1 MSSSSANGSQKIAI
15 VDYGAG
21 NLNSVKKAFDHLGA
35 NVVVTSEPEAV
46 LAADKVVV
54 PGVGHFSA
62 LSGLDNRGLR
72 NAVLQCASAGKPL
85 LGICLGMQWL
95 FEGSDEAPEFAG
107 AGIFPGRCHPFPS
120 SVKSPH
126 VGWNSLVIRAGSQL
140 LRNVAPDSFVY
151 FTHSFQA
158 PVVTDT
164 TAATEYGTR
173 FSAVVERGN
182 IFGVQFHPEKSWN
195 VGLLILKNF
204 CELNVPEPSL
214 RESAAC

>member
-1 MSSSSANGSQKIAI
+1 MTPPTIAI

-21 NLNSVKKAFDHLGA
+21 NPNSVKKAFDYLGA
-35 NVVVTSEPEAV
+35 KVVVTTQSATV
-46 LAADKVVV
+46 VAADRIVL

-62 LSGLDNRGLR
+62 LGALDNAGLR
-72 NAVLQCASAGKPL
+72 EAVLQGARAGKPF

-107 AGIFPGRCHPFPS
+107 AGIFPGRCRPFPS

-126 VGWNSLVIRAGSQL
+126 VGWNSLAVREGSRL
-140 LRNVAPDSFVY
+140 LRNVAPESFVY
-151 FTHSFQA
+151 YTHSFQA
-158 PVVTDT
+158 PVVAATV
-164 TAATEYGTR
+164 AATEYGGP
-173 FSAVVERGN
+173 FSAVVEQGN

-204 CELNVPEPSL
+204 CEADL
-214 RESAAC
+214 